1 MKRKLFFII
10 GVLIANTICA
20 QTINDILNGD
30 VYAAQ
35 VKLIDEFID
44 RFNLQEIRKDVNNF
58 EDKNEANLLLLFD
71 LEKYASEEDVA
82 FYEVKEF
89 VDKVIHNKIQIAHAD
104 SLWYANATIEGKLV
118 GKKVQFNLL
127 LSYVSRGD
135 DMYKWVISDV
145 KGDLFNLT
153 DKIEEMYISPS
164 AHEMEFLEL
173 KRMTSETHKFINSF
187 IKDNHNYDAL
197 SAFTV
202 LVRSGLLKID
212 FVSSLEFCF
221 MQVPNHQFFVKYFP
235 RETRNSG
242 WLIDRIE
249 PLSTEQRDSIQSVL
263 YVQPQSQQQNF
274 GLDTIQ
280 IKSKDWRYMFVGK
293 GIPTE

>member
-1 MKRKLFFII
+1 MQKRILFII
-10 GVLIANTICA
+10 GILIANTICA
-20 QTINDILNGD
+20 QTVDDILNGD

-44 RFNLQEIRKDVNNF
+44 RFNLQEIRKDINNL
-58 EDKNEANLLLLFD
+58 EEKNEASLLLLFD
-71 LEKYASEEDVA
+71 LEKYTSEKDEA
-82 FYEVKEF
+82 FQNVQKF
-89 VDKVIHNKIQIAHAD
+89 VHKAIQNKIQIVHAD
-104 SLWYANATIEGKLV
+104 SLWYANATVEGKLA

-127 LSYVSRGD
+127 LSYVSRGE

-145 KGDLFNLT
+145 QGELFHSNG
-153 DKIEEMYISPS
+153 KIEDLYISPS

-173 KRMTSETHKFINSF
+173 KRITSETHKFINSF

-197 SAFTV
+197 SAFAV
-202 LVRSGLLKID
+202 LVRCGLLKID

-221 MQVPNHQFFVKYFP
+221 MQVPNYQFFVKYFP

-249 PLSTEQRDSIQSVL
+249 LLSIEQRDSIQSVL
-263 YVQPQSQQQNF
+263 YVQPKSQQHF

-280 IKSKDWRYMFVGK
+280 IKSKDWKYMFIGREVK
-293 GIPTE
+293 AEE